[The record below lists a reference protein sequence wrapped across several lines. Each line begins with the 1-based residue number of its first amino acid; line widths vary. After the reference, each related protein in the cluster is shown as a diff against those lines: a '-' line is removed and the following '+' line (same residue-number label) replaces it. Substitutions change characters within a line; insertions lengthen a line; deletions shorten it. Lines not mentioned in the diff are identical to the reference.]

1 MVYFCYIDESGTP
14 EVPGN
19 TSHYVLAGLSIPISY
34 WKLCEKGISKI
45 KQKYD
50 LQNSEVHTGWII
62 RKYLEQ
68 SKIIDFDTM
77 NYIQRRYEVNKIRNA
92 ELLKLQKSTN
102 KNHYKQT
109 RKNYRQTY
117 SHVYIFIKLLYI
129 FWIETSIIELLS
141 TPCGTRR
148 VYTSPFVLFP
158 AMLVSYVHLTYSERI
173 SFIQEIADLVGSWS
187 FARLFAECINKIHFD
202 PVRAKQSV
210 DEQTLEQLVSRFE
223 QYMKIVSK
231 STKDNQLYG
240 TLIHDN
246 NETVSKKHTA
256 LMKKFH
262 SYGTLWTSI
271 EHIIET
277 PFFVNSELTSL
288 VQIADLCSY
297 ALRRYFENN
306 ETDLLDRIQSRFD
319 RKNGKIV
326 GLRHFTDSS
335 CKCIFC
341 V

>member
-34 WKLCEKGISKI
+34 WKKCEIGISKV
-45 KQKYD
+45 KSKYG
-50 LQNSEVHTGWII
+50 LQDSEVHTGWIV

-68 SKIIDFDTM
+68 SRIVGFEAMD
-77 NYIQRRYEVNKIRNA
+77 YAQRRHEVLKLRKA
-92 ELLKLQKSTN
+92 ELLKLQKSQN
-102 KNHYKQT
+102 KSHYKQT
-109 RKNYRQTY
+109 RKNYRQTEA
-117 SHVYIFIKLLYI
+117 YI
-129 FWIETSIIELLS
+129 
-141 TPCGTRR
+141 
-148 VYTSPFVLFP
+148 
-158 AMLVSYVHLTYSERI
+158 HLTHNERI
-173 SFIQEIADLVGSWS
+173 AFIQELADLVGSWS
-187 FARLFAECINKIHFD
+187 FSRLFAECINKIHFD
-202 PVRAKQSV
+202 PARAQQTV
-210 DEQTLEQLVSRFE
+210 DEQSLEQLVSRFE

-231 STKDNQLYG
+231 STKNSKLFG

-246 NETVSKKHTA
+246 NDTVSRKHTE

-262 SYGTLWTSI
+262 RHGTLWTTI

-288 VQIADLCSY
+288 VQIADLCCY

-306 ETDLLDRIQSRFD
+306 ETDLLNRIQSRFD
-319 RKNGKIV
+319 RKSGKIV
-326 GLRHFTDSS
+326 GIRHFTDAT
-335 CKCIFC
+335 CQCMFC